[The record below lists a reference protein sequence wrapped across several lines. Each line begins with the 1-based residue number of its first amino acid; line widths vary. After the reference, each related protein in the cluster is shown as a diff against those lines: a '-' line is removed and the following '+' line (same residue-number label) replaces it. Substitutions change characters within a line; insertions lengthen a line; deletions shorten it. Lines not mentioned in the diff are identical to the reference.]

1 MAPFHPWSPHGKRP
15 ENCRVSTFY
24 NYLDTCISLAMGM
37 TSLKKT
43 KNKMP
48 SNNVC
53 TSWMLMTVTGI
64 NLTDHPTASPA
75 DLNNHWCHF
84 LTATSGCSRERGS
97 QNTARSLAN
106 CSRSCTQHVV
116 QMDRYWE
123 LPPHQSFDTMENQA
137 SGIKSATPT
146 AVNCSL
152 YLATRNILNLKH
164 YCPTAP

>member
-1 MAPFHPWSPHGKRP
+1 
-15 ENCRVSTFY
+15 
-24 NYLDTCISLAMGM
+24 
-37 TSLKKT
+37 
-43 KNKMP
+43 MP

-53 TSWMLMTVTGI
+53 TSWMLMIVTGI

-106 CSRSCTQHVV
+106 CSRSRTQQVV
-116 QMDRYWE
+116 QMDRYRE

-164 YCPTAP
+164 YCPTVVLLAGCVNWIEKPVKSLDPRAIFSFYIIHKRKNNKHKKNITTD